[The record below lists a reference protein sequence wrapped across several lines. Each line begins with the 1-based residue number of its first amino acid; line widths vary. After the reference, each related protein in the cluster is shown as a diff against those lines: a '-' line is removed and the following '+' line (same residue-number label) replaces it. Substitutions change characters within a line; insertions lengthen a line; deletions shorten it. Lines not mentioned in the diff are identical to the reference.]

1 MEERMK
7 SAIRLVLLFFL
18 LYLAG
23 SFIHQ
28 TQADQAEGPA
38 LLIPET
44 VFDFGYAPPR
54 SALSHHY
61 LVKNVGTDTLKI
73 EKVRPG

>member
-1 MEERMK
+1 MK
-7 SAIRLVLLFFL
+7 RTIRLVLILFL

-28 TQADQAEGPA
+28 VQAEGPK

-44 VFDFGYAPPR
+44 VFDFGYAPPQ
-54 SALSHHY
+54 SKISHHY

>member
-1 MEERMK
+1 MK
-7 SAIRLVLLFFL
+7 KAVRLVVLLFL
-18 LYLAG
+18 LYFVA

-28 TQADQAEGPA
+28 AQAEGPK

>member
-1 MEERMK
+1 MK
-7 SAIRLVLLFFL
+7 KAVRLVALLFL

-38 LLIPET
+38 LLIPEL
-44 VFDFGYAPPR
+44 VFDFGYAPPQ

>member
-7 SAIRLVLLFFL
+7 RAIGVIIILFL

-28 TQADQAEGPA
+28 AQAEGPK

-44 VFDFGYAPPR
+44 VFDFGYAPPT
-54 SALSHHY
+54 SAISHYY